1 MFPVS
6 HMRWAF
12 RNLGHAPGLHPAL
25 PGKGGFDMYMRES
38 DLLKGLSKDFR
49 KQLMEVA
56 DEEKHK
62 AGYLLYKEGDSAKNL
77 YVLLEGRVSMTIGD
91 RAHTVYT
98 VDHPGEVF
106 GWSSLVGRK
115 GYSASVECKE
125 ATKLL
130 KISVKKIET
139 LFEKD
144 RESEAVFFRQ
154 LATGLGDRLIQSY
167 KMISDKAQADTSLSY
182 GTGQVQESTMTIS

>member
-1 MFPVS
+1 
-6 HMRWAF
+6 
-12 RNLGHAPGLHPAL
+12 
-25 PGKGGFDMYMRES
+25 MYMNQS

-56 DEEKHK
+56 EEETHK
-62 AGYLLYKEGDSAKNL
+62 GGYLLYKEGDRAKNL
-77 YVLLEGRVSMTIGD
+77 YILLEGRVSMTIGD

-98 VDHPGEVF
+98 VDHGGEVF

-125 ATKLL
+125 PTKLL
-130 KISVKKIET
+130 KISVEKLEK

-144 RESEAVFFRQ
+144 RENEIIFFRQ
-154 LATGLGDRLIQSY
+154 LAAGLGSRLIQSY
-167 KMISDKAQADTSLSY
+167 KMITDKAQADLSVSY
-182 GTGQVQESTMTIS
+182 GTGQVQESAVTVS